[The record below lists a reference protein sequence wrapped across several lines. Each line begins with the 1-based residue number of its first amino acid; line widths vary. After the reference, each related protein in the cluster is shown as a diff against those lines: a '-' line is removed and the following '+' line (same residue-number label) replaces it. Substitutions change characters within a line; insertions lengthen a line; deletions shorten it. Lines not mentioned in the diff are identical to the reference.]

1 MKRKKYECIFDEN
14 NFIDEEY
21 PDYKNKCDF
30 FNRLTQEP
38 YKKFYDNHLFRYL
51 LKCKIKD
58 QGKLITVI
66 LMNPSFA
73 DEYGLDSTLCNVKEF
88 LEKQKN
94 YSEFEVLNIFPIRTP
109 NSKNILK
116 LMKKYEKIQKTN
128 NEYIINSLKSA
139 DEVLVAWGRKYHSYA
154 KWIFKYLNNK
164 KVYAYS
170 VNKDGSPTHFAPQVY
185 YNRNKEINFLQE
197 YKI

>member
-1 MKRKKYECIFDEN
+1 MY
-14 NFIDEEY
+14 
-21 PDYKNKCDF
+21 
-30 FNRLTQEP
+30 
-38 YKKFYDNHLFRYL
+38 
-51 LKCKIKD
+51 
-58 QGKLITVI
+58 
-66 LMNPSFA
+66 
-73 DEYGLDSTLCNVKEF
+73 NVKE
-88 LEKQKN
+88 LKKKKKN

-116 LMKKYEKIQKTN
+116 LIEKYEKIQKTN

-170 VNKDGSPTHFAPQVY
+170 INKDGSPTHFAPQVY